1 MSKGPPVFIYPYP
14 LMTLKFDGFNVV
26 SLPAEEPAR
35 SAFLRDVAPTLE
47 VATGLGARG
56 FPADFLAA
64 AKNLKLIASASVGV
78 DAFDVKALAARG
90 VTVTNTPAVNFEDCA
105 EFAMGLAL
113 AAARRI
119 ALGDAR
125 MRLGQWQPPGPRPRK
140 LSGRKM
146 GIVGLGDIGMAVA
159 RRAVSFD
166 MEIAWY
172 GPRPKP
178 TAPYRYVPDL
188 LDLANWADVLV
199 ICAQA
204 NASNENLI
212 NAPVIE
218 ALGADG
224 ILINIARGSLVDEDA
239 LIAALKSGKLGAAG
253 LDVYKTE
260 PVTDPSKWLDVPNT
274 VLTPHMAGG
283 TSGATDAIGAIV
295 KENFRRY
302 FAGEE
307 VLNVMR

>member
-1 MSKGPPVFIYPYP
+1 VSEPVFIHPFP
-14 LMTLKFDGFNVV
+14 LMTLKFDEINVV

-64 AKNLKLIASASVGV
+64 AKSLKLIACASVGV
-78 DAFDVKALAARG
+78 DGFDIPALAARG
-90 VTVTNTPAVNFEDCA
+90 VTVTNTPGVNYEDCA

-113 AAARRI
+113 SVARRI

-140 LSGRKM
+140 LSGRKI
-146 GIVGLGDIGMAVA
+146 GIVGLGDIGMAIA
-159 RRAVSFD
+159 RRAAAFD
-166 MEIAWY
+166 MQIAWY

-178 TAPYRYVPDL
+178 AAPYRYVADL
-188 LDLANWADVLV
+188 MELARWADVLV
-199 ICAQA
+199 LSAQA
-204 NASNENLI
+204 NASNEKMI

-218 ALGADG
+218 ALGPEG

-239 LIAALKSGKLGAAG
+239 LIAALKAGTLGGAG
-253 LDVYKTE
+253 LDVYQTE
-260 PVTDPSKWLDVPNT
+260 PVTDPGKWLDVPNMT
-274 VLTPHMAGG
+274 LTPHMAGG
-283 TSGATDAIGAIV
+283 THGATETMGAIV
-295 KENFRRY
+295 KENIRRY
-302 FAGEE
+302 FAAEP
-307 VLNVMR
+307 LLYALS